1 MELISYPINIEIEE
15 ETTISIEV
23 EDEQSIPIDMST
35 VEYVELLPDP
45 IDLIEYNNTIHEQ
58 KYYFIKG

>member
-1 MELISYPINIEIEE
+1 MIEPIVVTVEE
-15 ETTISIEV
+15 ENPITVAVNSEDKISV
-23 EDEQSIPIDMST
+23 DLSD

-45 IDLIEYNNTIHEQ
+45 IDLVEYQSIAHEN

>member
-1 MELISYPINIEIEE
+1 MIEPIVVTVEE
-15 ETTISIEV
+15 ENPITVAVNS
-23 EDEQSIPIDMST
+23 EDKIAVDLSN

-45 IDLIEYNNTIHEQ
+45 IDLAEYQSIVHEN